1 MNYSIDTIMRENI
14 NKYGDKGYIYE
25 KENGVYCGHTYR
37 EFCED
42 VWRHSDHLNKN
53 GFGRVIALYAANSY
67 KYMVLDT
74 AIMGYIGICMTLSKE
89 WTCDD
94 IDRMLETKKIDS
106 LIYDKERAEAAEKLS
121 AKYPAI
127 KFVSMDEIKPESE
140 YTILPAQDRNASC
153 KVIFSSGTTGIPKGV
168 MLCQRNMFAS
178 WDNLYKR
185 APMNETDVDY
195 LFLSLNHTYAGICN
209 FLYSVISGM
218 QIWLCSDTKKIFEE
232 ILEVKP
238 TLFCAVPL
246 IYERL
251 YAVCMEKGLDP
262 VQLLGGNI
270 RYLFCGGAYMK
281 PEIRQYI
288 KQCGLNFM
296 EAYGLSE
303 TSSLI
308 STEYSYSR
316 DDFTSCGAIY
326 EHLDARIADD
336 GEIIVKGDNVF
347 NGYYQEEELT
357 KKCFTEDGYFKTGD
371 TGEIR
376 DGKLYL
382 IGRKKRVI
390 ILSNGENVYP
400 HDIEKC
406 FEGIENIAKV
416 KVFEKNREI
425 FATLYVTGTTDAERI
440 ISSVNE
446 TLPKYSRISAY
457 EVLHDSIAKRIK

>member
-178 WDNLYKR
+178 WDNL
-185 APMNETDVDY
+185 
-195 LFLSLNHTYAGICN
+195 H
-209 FLYSVISGM
+209 
-218 QIWLCSDTKKIFEE
+218 
-232 ILEVKP
+232 
-238 TLFCAVPL
+238 
-246 IYERL
+246 
-251 YAVCMEKGLDP
+251 
-262 VQLLGGNI
+262 
-270 RYLFCGGAYMK
+270 
-281 PEIRQYI
+281 
-288 KQCGLNFM
+288 
-296 EAYGLSE
+296 
-303 TSSLI
+303 
-308 STEYSYSR
+308 
-316 DDFTSCGAIY
+316 
-326 EHLDARIADD
+326 
-336 GEIIVKGDNVF
+336 
-347 NGYYQEEELT
+347 
-357 KKCFTEDGYFKTGD
+357 
-371 TGEIR
+371 
-376 DGKLYL
+376 
-382 IGRKKRVI
+382 
-390 ILSNGENVYP
+390 
-400 HDIEKC
+400 
-406 FEGIENIAKV
+406 
-416 KVFEKNREI
+416 KVFI
-425 FATLYVTGTTDAERI
+425 LLYHILNIDRI
-440 ISSVNE
+440 
-446 TLPKYSRISAY
+446 
-457 EVLHDSIAKRIK
+457 